1 MDTSRLLMTVNPVLA
16 AQYSDKNAVPLETV
30 YANSGKKALWHCL
43 VDDYEWEAVIASR
56 NGGRGCPSC
65 SGKVATPKNSLMSLH
80 PDVAKYYHPTK
91 NAAPV
96 ESVIA
101 QSHKKVWWF
110 CDEGHD
116 YIAMPLNK
124 VRQGDGCPKC
134 SGRYAT
140 PENNLAV
147 DNAALAAEFDAE
159 KNAPLTAADFTPQ
172 SSKKVWWLCKEGH
185 SWSIAV
191 SSRNGTKQS
200 GCPYCDGKKV
210 STTNSLEALYPD
222 VAAEFD
228 AIKNE
233 LSAAEVTSGTHV
245 NYWWKCANSH
255 SWFTSPNARTGTKR
269 NGCPECS
276 KTPRT
281 SKIELALRDALR
293 KDGVLSNVATEYNTY
308 LDISNGKI
316 KRIAVDI
323 YGEYLHRQ
331 VVVEYDSWW
340 WHSGSGSKE
349 DPSVPR
355 DRDVRKSRAMLDAG
369 ILLIRVR
376 ERRYD
381 AKLSFL
387 EIQHENLL
395 QVEFDHIKNGDDTS
409 AVRKQIYTWL
419 GSH

>member
-1 MDTSRLLMTVNPVLA
+1 MTVNPVLA

-80 PDVAKYYHPTK
+80 PDIAKYYHPTK

-96 ESVIA
+96 ECVIA

-147 DNAALAAEFDAE
+147 LNPILAARFDVA
-159 KNAPLTAADFTPQ
+159 KNAPLKPTDVTPRTHT
-172 SSKKVWWLCKEGH
+172 KVWWLCGSGH
-185 SWSIAV
+185 SWKSSPDGMHQSDSI
-191 SSRNGTKQS
+191 R
-200 GCPYCDGKKV
+200 CPYCSNRYASD
-210 STTNSLEALYPD
+210 TNNLLIRFPD
-222 VAAEFD
+222 VAAQYD
-228 AIKNE
+228 LIKNE
-233 LSAAEVTSGTHV
+233 QTDPALILPGSPTKR
-245 NYWWKCANSH
+245 WWRCEKDH
-255 SWFTSPNARTGTKR
+255 SWFAAPSSRTRSERPT
-269 NGCPECS
+269 GCPECS

-281 SKIELALRDALR
+281 SQIESRLRLDITD
-293 KDGVLSNVATEYNTY
+293 DGTITNVSSDYNTY
-308 LDISNGKI
+308 LDIHNGKI

-323 YGEYLHRQ
+323 YGEYLGTP

-340 WHSGSGSKE
+340 WHSGVGSKE
-349 DPSVPR
+349 DPVLR
-355 DRDVRKSRAMLDAG
+355 TDRDSRKSRAILDAG
-369 ILLIRVR
+369 MLLVRIR
-376 ERRYD
+376 ESRYD
-381 AKLSFL
+381 NKLPFL
-387 EIQHENLL
+387 DIEHDGLL
-395 QVEFDHIKNGDDTS
+395 QVEFDYIKNGNDTS
-409 AVRKQIYTWL
+409 AVREQIYAWL
-419 GSH
+419 SSR

>member
-1 MDTSRLLMTVNPVLA
+1 MTVNPVLA

-96 ESVIA
+96 ESIIA

-147 DNAALAAEFDAE
+147 DNAALAAEFDAA

-185 SWSIAV
+185 SWQASIGHRNKTKVGGCPSCSSRAV
-191 SSRNGTKQS
+191 S
-200 GCPYCDGKKV
+200 D
-210 STTNSLEALYPD
+210 TNNLLARFPD
-222 VAAEFD
+222 VAAQYD
-228 AIKNE
+228 RIKNTPSDPA
-233 LSAAEVTSGTHV
+233 LVMPRSTNVRWWLCKSG
-245 NYWWKCANSH
+245 H
-255 SWFTSPNARTGTKR
+255 SWATTPASRTR
-269 NGCPECS
+269 DDRPSGCPECS
-276 KTPRT
+276 RTPRT
-281 SKIELALRDALR
+281 SKIEGRLRDDIAD
-293 KDGVLSNVATEYNTY
+293 DGVITNVSPDYNTY
-308 LDISNGKI
+308 LDIHNGKI

-323 YGEYLHRQ
+323 YGEYLGTP

-340 WHSGSGSKE
+340 WHSGVGSKE
-349 DPSVPR
+349 DPVLR
-355 DRDVRKSRAMLDAG
+355 TDRDDRKSRAILDAG
-369 ILLIRVR
+369 MLLVRIR
-376 ERRYD
+376 ESRYD
-381 AKLSFL
+381 NKLPFL
-387 EIQHENLL
+387 DIEHDGLL
-395 QVEFDHIKNGDDTS
+395 QVEFDYIKNGNDTS
-409 AVRKQIYTWL
+409 AVREQIYTWL
-419 GSH
+419 SSR